1 MARIV
6 FILLM
11 LAMAWSCDDVVSEKG
26 NGQIESQKRTLQD
39 FSEISLKGNYQVTL
53 KPGSNPQV
61 VIVTDENLLDYINT
75 GVEDEVLIIENLEKI
90 YSKDGVKLFITYQG
104 LTAIQSAGASVIK
117 SEEVV
122 SGEKFHLDVTGA
134 GLVEL
139 EVEVEEFHL
148 DLPGAGLVKLSGKAS
163 DASFNLAGVGNL
175 EAFNLVA
182 DNCEVNV
189 SGLGG
194 AQVHV
199 KENLKAS
206 VNGIGGI
213 KYKGDPTSVQ
223 DEVSGIGTIKKA
235 ESRDEKLE
243 DEEI

>member
-1 MARIV
+1 MPRIV
-6 FILLM
+6 FILLL
-11 LAMAWSCDDVVSEKG
+11 LAIAWSCDDVVSEKG
-26 NGQIESQKRTLQD
+26 NGQIESQKRTLDD

-53 KPGSNPQV
+53 KSGSTPQV

-75 GVEDEVLIIENLEKI
+75 SVENEVLTIDNQEKI
-90 YSKDGVKLFITYQG
+90 YSKDGIKLFITYQD
-104 LTAIQSAGASVIK
+104 LTAMQSAGASVIK
-117 SEEVV
+117 SEEVL

-134 GLVEL
+134 GLVEMEL
-139 EVEVEEFHL
+139 EVGEFHL

-175 EAFNLVA
+175 EAYSLVA

-213 KYKGDPTSVQ
+213 KYKGDPAVVQ
-223 DEVSGIGTIKKA
+223 DDVSGIGTIKRA
-235 ESRDEKLE
+235 ESRDEKPG